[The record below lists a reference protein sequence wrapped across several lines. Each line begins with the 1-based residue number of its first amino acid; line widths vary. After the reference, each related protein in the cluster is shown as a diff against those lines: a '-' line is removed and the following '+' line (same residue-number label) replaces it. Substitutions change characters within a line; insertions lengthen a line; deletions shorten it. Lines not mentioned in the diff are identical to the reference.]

1 MTHISNVDIEI
12 EPDAKLRRN
21 EHAAKELGRS
31 RNMSIIALALM
42 LLPLNAA
49 ILLYTAK
56 NAADVRES
64 RETLSA
70 LKRSIDGLKQQIS
83 KQAVNIANGAKADDI
98 AAVRK
103 TVEELQK
110 DVADLDNRM
119 SPSIFTTSGGSM
131 IISAPGKEVTQ
142 RLAPSSYSAS
152 SPETAVDDVLAAAD
166 PQGGSVANLPRYERS
181 VSADGKLVLR
191 KVR

>member
-1 MTHISNVDIEI
+1 MTHISNVDVEI
-12 EPDAKLRRN
+12 EPDAELRRR
-21 EHAAKELGRS
+21 EHDAKAPIRS
-31 RNMSIIALALM
+31 TSVPIIALGLM
-42 LLPLNAA
+42 LLPLNAG

-83 KQAVNIANGAKADDI
+83 RQAVNIASGAKADDM

-103 TVEELQK
+103 SVEELQK
-110 DVADLDNRM
+110 DVADLDDRM
-119 SPSIFTTSGGSM
+119 TPSMFASGGSM
-131 IISAPGKEVTQ
+131 IISAPGKEVPQ
-142 RLAPSSYSAS
+142 RLSPSSYSVSAPQS
-152 SPETAVDDVLAAAD
+152 AVDDVLAAAD
-166 PQGGSVANLPRYERS
+166 PQGGSIANLPRYERT

>member
-1 MTHISNVDIEI
+1 MTHISNVDVEI
-12 EPDAKLRRN
+12 EPDVELRRR
-21 EHAAKELGRS
+21 EHDAKEPSRS
-31 RNMSIIALALM
+31 RSMPIIALGLM
-42 LLPLNAA
+42 LLPLNAG

-83 KQAVNIANGAKADDI
+83 KQAVNIASGAKADDM

-103 TVEELQK
+103 SVEELQK
-110 DVADLDNRM
+110 DVADLDGRM
-119 SPSIFTTSGGSM
+119 GTSMFASGGSM
-131 IISAPGKEVTQ
+131 IISAPGKEVPQ
-142 RLAPSSYSAS
+142 RLSPSSYSVSAPQS
-152 SPETAVDDVLAAAD
+152 AVDDVLAAAD
-166 PQGGSVANLPRYERS
+166 PQGGSIANLPRYERT

>member
-1 MTHISNVDIEI
+1 MTHISKVDVEI
-12 EPDAKLRRN
+12 EPDVELRRR
-21 EHAAKELGRS
+21 EHGAKEPSRS
-31 RNMSIIALALM
+31 RSMPIIALGLM
-42 LLPLNAA
+42 LLPLNTG

-83 KQAVNIANGAKADDI
+83 KQAVNIASGAKADDME
-98 AAVRK
+98 AVRK
-103 TVEELQK
+103 SVEELQEN
-110 DVADLDNRM
+110 VADLDGRM
-119 SPSIFTTSGGSM
+119 GPSMFASSGGM

-142 RLAPSSYSAS
+142 RLSPSSYSVSA
-152 SPETAVDDVLAAAD
+152 PESAVDDVLAAGD
-166 PQGGSVANLPRYERS
+166 PQGGSIANLPRYERT

>member
-42 LLPLNAA
+42 LLPLNAG

>member
-1 MTHISNVDIEI
+1 MTHISKVDVEI
-12 EPDAKLRRN
+12 EPDVELRRR
-21 EHAAKELGRS
+21 EHGAKAPSRS
-31 RNMSIIALALM
+31 RSMPIIALGLM
-42 LLPLNAA
+42 LLPLNAG

-70 LKRSIDGLKQQIS
+70 LKRSVDGLKQQIS
-83 KQAVNIANGAKADDI
+83 KQAVNIASGAKADDM

-103 TVEELQK
+103 SVEELQK
-110 DVADLDNRM
+110 DVADLDGRM
-119 SPSIFTTSGGSM
+119 GTSMFASSGSM

-142 RLAPSSYSAS
+142 RLAPSSYSVSA
-152 SPETAVDDVLAAAD
+152 PESAVDDVLAAAD
-166 PQGGSVANLPRYERS
+166 PQGGSISNLPRYERT

>member
-42 LLPLNAA
+42 LLPLNAG

-83 KQAVNIANGAKADDI
+83 KQAVNIANGAKADDM

-103 TVEELQK
+103 TVEDLQQ
-110 DVADLDNRM
+110 DVADLDDRM
-119 SPSIFTTSGGSM
+119 SPSIFTSSGGSM

>member
-1 MTHISNVDIEI
+1 MTHISNVDIES

-42 LLPLNAA
+42 LLPLNAG

-103 TVEELQK
+103 TVEDLQK
-110 DVADLDNRM
+110 DVADLDDRM
-119 SPSIFTTSGGSM
+119 SPSIFTSSGGSM

>member
-1 MTHISNVDIEI
+1 
-12 EPDAKLRRN
+12 
-21 EHAAKELGRS
+21 
-31 RNMSIIALALM
+31 MSIIALALM
-42 LLPLNAA
+42 LLPLNAG

-103 TVEELQK
+103 TVEDLQK
-110 DVADLDNRM
+110 DVADLDDRM
-119 SPSIFTTSGGSM
+119 SPSIFTSSGGSM

>member
-1 MTHISNVDIEI
+1 MTHISNVDVEI
-12 EPDAKLRRN
+12 EPDVELRRR
-21 EHAAKELGRS
+21 EHGAKEPSRS
-31 RNMSIIALALM
+31 RSMPIIALGLM
-42 LLPLNAA
+42 LLPLNAG

-83 KQAVNIANGAKADDI
+83 KQAVNIAGGAKADDM

-103 TVEELQK
+103 SVEELQK
-110 DVADLDNRM
+110 DVADLDDRM
-119 SPSIFTTSGGSM
+119 GTSMFASSGSM

-142 RLAPSSYSAS
+142 RLAPSSYSVSA
-152 SPETAVDDVLAAAD
+152 PESAVDDVLAAAD
-166 PQGGSVANLPRYERS
+166 PQGGSIANLPRYERT

>member
-1 MTHISNVDIEI
+1 MTHISNVDVEI
-12 EPDAKLRRN
+12 EPDVELPRR
-21 EHAAKELGRS
+21 EHGAKEPGRS
-31 RNMSIIALALM
+31 RSVPIIALGLM
-42 LLPLNAA
+42 ILPLNAG

-103 TVEELQK
+103 TVEDLQN
-110 DVADLDNRM
+110 DVADLDDRM
-119 SPSIFTTSGGSM
+119 SPSIFTSSGGSM

-142 RLAPSSYSAS
+142 RLAPSSYSVSA
-152 SPETAVDDVLAAAD
+152 PETAVDDVLAAGD
-166 PQGGSVANLPRYERS
+166 PQGGSIANLPRYERT

>member
-1 MTHISNVDIEI
+1 MTHISNVDVEI
-12 EPDAKLRRN
+12 EPDVELRRR
-21 EHAAKELGRS
+21 EHGEKEPSRS
-31 RNMSIIALALM
+31 RSMPIIALGLM
-42 LLPLNAA
+42 ILPLNAG
-49 ILLYTAK
+49 ILLFTAK

-70 LKRSIDGLKQQIS
+70 LKRSIDGMKQQIS
-83 KQAVNIANGAKADDI
+83 KQAVNIAGGAKADDM

-103 TVEELQK
+103 SVEELQK
-110 DVADLDNRM
+110 DVADLDGRM
-119 SPSIFTTSGGSM
+119 GTSMFASSGSM

-142 RLAPSSYSAS
+142 RLAPSSYSVSA
-152 SPETAVDDVLAAAD
+152 PESAVDDVLAAAD
-166 PQGGSVANLPRYERS
+166 PQGGSIANLPRYERT

>member
-1 MTHISNVDIEI
+1 MTHISNVDVEI
-12 EPDAKLRRN
+12 EPDVELRRR
-21 EHAAKELGRS
+21 EDGAREPSRS
-31 RNMSIIALALM
+31 RSMPIIALGLM
-42 LLPLNAA
+42 LLPLNAG

-56 NAADVRES
+56 NAADVRDS

-70 LKRSIDGLKQQIS
+70 LKRSIDSLKQQIS
-83 KQAVNIANGAKADDI
+83 KQAVNIASGAKADDM

-103 TVEELQK
+103 SVEELQK
-110 DVADLDNRM
+110 DVADLDGRM
-119 SPSIFTTSGGSM
+119 GTSMFASSGSM

-142 RLAPSSYSAS
+142 RLAPSSYSVSA
-152 SPETAVDDVLAAAD
+152 PESAVDDVLAAAD
-166 PQGGSVANLPRYERS
+166 PQGGSIANLPRYERT

>member
-1 MTHISNVDIEI
+1 MTHISNVDVEI
-12 EPDAKLRRN
+12 EPDVELRRR
-21 EHAAKELGRS
+21 EHGAKEPSRS
-31 RNMSIIALALM
+31 RSVPIIALGLM
-42 LLPLNAA
+42 LLPLNAG

-83 KQAVNIANGAKADDI
+83 KQAVNIASGAKADDM

-103 TVEELQK
+103 SVEELQK
-110 DVADLDNRM
+110 DVADLDGRM
-119 SPSIFTTSGGSM
+119 GTSMFASSGSM

-142 RLAPSSYSAS
+142 RLAPSSYSVSA
-152 SPETAVDDVLAAAD
+152 PESAVDDVLAAAD
-166 PQGGSVANLPRYERS
+166 PQGGSIANLPRYERT

>member
-1 MTHISNVDIEI
+1 MTHISNIDVEI
-12 EPDAKLRRN
+12 EPDI
-21 EHAAKELGRS
+21 ES
-31 RNMSIIALALM
+31 RNKERRAEEPSRTRSMPIIALALM
-42 LLPLNAA
+42 LLPLNAG

-83 KQAVNIANGAKADDI
+83 KQAVNIASGAKADEME
-98 AAVRK
+98 AVRK
-103 TVEELQK
+103 SVEELQRN
-110 DVADLDNRM
+110 VADLDGRM
-119 SPSIFTTSGGSM
+119 TPSMFASDGGSM

-142 RLAPSSYSAS
+142 RLSPSSYSVSA
-152 SPETAVDDVLAAAD
+152 PESAVDEVLAAAD
-166 PQGGSVANLPRYERS
+166 PQGGAISNLPRYERT

>member
-1 MTHISNVDIEI
+1 MTHISNVDVEI
-12 EPDAKLRRN
+12 EPDVELRRN
-21 EHAAKELGRS
+21 DHRAKEPSRS
-31 RNMSIIALALM
+31 RSMPIIALALM
-42 LLPLNAA
+42 LLPLNAG

-83 KQAVNIANGAKADDI
+83 KQAVNIAGGAKADEM

-103 TVEELQK
+103 SVEELQK
-110 DVADLDNRM
+110 DVADLGGRM
-119 SPSIFTTSGGSM
+119 SPSLFASSGSM
-131 IISAPGKEVTQ
+131 IISAPGKDVTQ
-142 RLAPSSYSAS
+142 RLSSTSLSVSAPVS
-152 SPETAVDDVLAAAD
+152 AVDDVLAAAE
-166 PQGGSVANLPRYERS
+166 PQGGSISNLPRYERT
-181 VSADGKLVLR
+181 VSPDGKLVLR

>member
-1 MTHISNVDIEI
+1 MTHISNVDVEI
-12 EPDAKLRRN
+12 EPDVELRRR
-21 EHAAKELGRS
+21 EHGAKAQSRS
-31 RNMSIIALALM
+31 RSMPIIALGLM
-42 LLPLNAA
+42 LLPLNAG

-83 KQAVNIANGAKADDI
+83 KQAVNIASGAKADDM

-103 TVEELQK
+103 SVEALQK
-110 DVADLDNRM
+110 DVADLDDRM
-119 SPSIFTTSGGSM
+119 TPSMFASSGST

-142 RLAPSSYSAS
+142 RLSPSSYSVSAPQS
-152 SPETAVDDVLAAAD
+152 AVDDVLAAAD
-166 PQGGSVANLPRYERS
+166 PEGGSIANLPRYERT

>member
-1 MTHISNVDIEI
+1 MTHISNVEVDIK
-12 EPDAKLRRN
+12 PDAALRRN
-21 EHAAKELGRS
+21 EHAAKEPSRS
-31 RNMSIIALALM
+31 GSTPIIALALI
-42 LLPLNAA
+42 LLPLNTG

-56 NAADVRES
+56 NAADGRES
-64 RETLSA
+64 REGLSA

-83 KQAVNIANGAKADDI
+83 KQAANIANGAKADDM

-110 DVADLDNRM
+110 DVADLDDRM
-119 SPSIFTTSGGSM
+119 SPSMFASSGSM
-131 IISAPGKEVTQ
+131 IISAPGKEVAQ
-142 RLAPSSYSAS
+142 RLAPSSYSVSA
-152 SPETAVDDVLAAAD
+152 PKNAVDDVLAAAD
-166 PQGGSVANLPRYERS
+166 PQGGSIANLPRYERS

>member
-42 LLPLNAA
+42 LLPLNAG

-103 TVEELQK
+103 TVEDLQQ
-110 DVADLDNRM
+110 DVADLDDRM
-119 SPSIFTTSGGSM
+119 SPSIFTSSGGSM

>member
-1 MTHISNVDIEI
+1 MTHISNVDVEV
-12 EPDAKLRRN
+12 EPDVELRRR
-21 EHAAKELGRS
+21 EHGAREPSRS
-31 RNMSIIALALM
+31 RSMPIIALGLM
-42 LLPLNAA
+42 LLPLNAG

-83 KQAVNIANGAKADDI
+83 KQAVNIASGAKADDM

-103 TVEELQK
+103 SVEELQK
-110 DVADLDNRM
+110 DVADLDGRM
-119 SPSIFTTSGGSM
+119 GTSMFASSGSM

-142 RLAPSSYSAS
+142 RLAPSSYSVSAPQS
-152 SPETAVDDVLAAAD
+152 AVDDVLAAAD
-166 PQGGSVANLPRYERS
+166 PQGGSIANLPRYERT

>member
-1 MTHISNVDIEI
+1 MTHISNVAVEI
-12 EPDAKLRRN
+12 EPDVGSRRN
-21 EHAAKELGRS
+21 DHAAKKPSRS
-31 RNMSIIALALM
+31 SSVPVLALALM
-42 LLPLNAA
+42 LLPLNAG

-83 KQAVNIANGAKADDI
+83 KQAVNIADAAKADDMI
-98 AAVRK
+98 AVRK
-103 TVEELQK
+103 SVEELQK
-110 DVADLDNRM
+110 DVADLDGRVG
-119 SPSIFTTSGGSM
+119 PSLFASSGSM

-142 RLAPSSYSAS
+142 RLSPSSYSMSAPDS
-152 SPETAVDDVLAAAD
+152 AVDDVLAAAE
-166 PQGGSVANLPRYERS
+166 PQGGSIGNLPRYERT

>member
-1 MTHISNVDIEI
+1 MTHISDVDVEI
-12 EPDAKLRRN
+12 EADVELRRR
-21 EHAAKELGRS
+21 EHGAKAPSRS
-31 RNMSIIALALM
+31 RSMPIIALGLM
-42 LLPLNAA
+42 LLPLNAG

-83 KQAVNIANGAKADDI
+83 RQAVNIASGAKADDM

-103 TVEELQK
+103 SVEELQK
-110 DVADLDNRM
+110 DVADLDDRIT
-119 SPSIFTTSGGSM
+119 PSMFASSGSM

-142 RLAPSSYSAS
+142 RLSPSSYSGSAPQS
-152 SPETAVDDVLAAAD
+152 AVDDVLAAAD
-166 PQGGSVANLPRYERS
+166 PQGGSIANLPLYERT

>member
-1 MTHISNVDIEI
+1 MTHISNVDVEI
-12 EPDAKLRRN
+12 EPDVELRRR
-21 EHAAKELGRS
+21 EHGAKEPSRS
-31 RNMSIIALALM
+31 RSVPIIALGLM
-42 LLPLNAA
+42 LLPLNAG

-83 KQAVNIANGAKADDI
+83 KQAVNIAGGAKADDM

-103 TVEELQK
+103 SVEELQK
-110 DVADLDNRM
+110 DVADLDGRM
-119 SPSIFTTSGGSM
+119 GTSMFASSGSM

-142 RLAPSSYSAS
+142 RLAPSSYSVSA
-152 SPETAVDDVLAAAD
+152 PESAVDDVLAAAD
-166 PQGGSVANLPRYERS
+166 PQGGSIANLPRYERT

>member
-1 MTHISNVDIEI
+1 MTHISNVDVEI
-12 EPDAKLRRN
+12 EPDVELRRR
-21 EHAAKELGRS
+21 EHGAKEPSRS
-31 RNMSIIALALM
+31 RSLPIIALGLM
-42 LLPLNAA
+42 LLPLNAG

-83 KQAVNIANGAKADDI
+83 KQAVNIASGAKADDM

-103 TVEELQK
+103 SVEELQK
-110 DVADLDNRM
+110 DVADLDDRM
-119 SPSIFTTSGGSM
+119 TPSMFASSGSM

-142 RLAPSSYSAS
+142 RLSPSSYSVSAPQS
-152 SPETAVDDVLAAAD
+152 AVDDVLAAAD
-166 PQGGSVANLPRYERS
+166 PEGGSIANLPRYERT

>member
-21 EHAAKELGRS
+21 EHSAKEPGRS
-31 RNMSIIALALM
+31 RRMPIIALVLM
-42 LLPLNAA
+42 LLPLNAG

-70 LKRSIDGLKQQIS
+70 LKRSIDSLKQQIS
-83 KQAVNIANGAKADDI
+83 KQAVNIADGAKADDMM
-98 AAVRK
+98 AVRK
-103 TVEELQK
+103 SVEELQK
-110 DVADLDNRM
+110 DVADLDGRVG
-119 SPSIFTTSGGSM
+119 PSLFASSGSM
-131 IISAPGKEVTQ
+131 IISAPGKDVTQ
-142 RLAPSSYSAS
+142 RLSPSSYSVAAPDS
-152 SPETAVDDVLAAAD
+152 AVDDVLAAAE
-166 PQGGSVANLPRYERS
+166 PQGGSIGNLPRYERT

>member
-1 MTHISNVDIEI
+1 MTHISNVDVEI
-12 EPDAKLRRN
+12 EPDVELRRREN
-21 EHAAKELGRS
+21 GAKAPGRS
-31 RNMSIIALALM
+31 RSMPIIALGLM
-42 LLPLNAA
+42 LLPLNAG

-83 KQAVNIANGAKADDI
+83 KQAVNIASGAKADDM

-103 TVEELQK
+103 SVEELQK
-110 DVADLDNRM
+110 DVADLDGRM
-119 SPSIFTTSGGSM
+119 GTSMFASSGSM

-142 RLAPSSYSAS
+142 RLAPSSYSVSAPQS
-152 SPETAVDDVLAAAD
+152 AVDDVLAATD
-166 PQGGSVANLPRYERS
+166 PQGGSIANLPRYERT

>member
-1 MTHISNVDIEI
+1 MTHISNVDVEI
-12 EPDAKLRRN
+12 EPDVELRRREN
-21 EHAAKELGRS
+21 SAKAPRRS
-31 RNMSIIALALM
+31 RSMPIIALGLM
-42 LLPLNAA
+42 LLPLNAG

-83 KQAVNIANGAKADDI
+83 KQAVNIASGAKADDM

-103 TVEELQK
+103 SVEELQR
-110 DVADLDNRM
+110 DVADFDGRM
-119 SPSIFTTSGGSM
+119 TPSMFASSGSM
-131 IISAPGKEVTQ
+131 IISAPGKEVPQ
-142 RLAPSSYSAS
+142 RLSPSSYSVSAPQS
-152 SPETAVDDVLAAAD
+152 AVDDVLAAAD
-166 PQGGSVANLPRYERS
+166 PQGGSIANLPRYERT

>member
-1 MTHISNVDIEI
+1 MTHISNVDVEI
-12 EPDAKLRRN
+12 EPDVELRRR
-21 EHAAKELGRS
+21 EHGAKEPSRTRS
-31 RNMSIIALALM
+31 MPIIALGLM
-42 LLPLNAA
+42 LLPLNAG

-64 RETLSA
+64 REALSA

-83 KQAVNIANGAKADDI
+83 KQAVNIASGAKADDM

-103 TVEELQK
+103 SVEELQK
-110 DVADLDNRM
+110 DVADLDGRM
-119 SPSIFTTSGGSM
+119 TPSMFASSGSM

-142 RLAPSSYSAS
+142 RLSPSSYLVSAPQS
-152 SPETAVDDVLAAAD
+152 AVDDVLAAAD
-166 PQGGSVANLPRYERS
+166 PEGGSIANLPRYERT

>member
-1 MTHISNVDIEI
+1 MTHISNVDVEI
-12 EPDAKLRRN
+12 EPDVESRRRL
-21 EHAAKELGRS
+21 HGAKEPGRS
-31 RNMSIIALALM
+31 RSMPIIALGLM
-42 LLPLNAA
+42 LLPLNAG

-83 KQAVNIANGAKADDI
+83 KQAVNIASGAKADDM

-103 TVEELQK
+103 SVEELQK
-110 DVADLDNRM
+110 DVADLDGRM
-119 SPSIFTTSGGSM
+119 GTSMFASSGSM

-142 RLAPSSYSAS
+142 RLAPSSYSVSAPQS
-152 SPETAVDDVLAAAD
+152 AVDDVLAAAD
-166 PQGGSVANLPRYERS
+166 PQGGSIANLPRYERT

>member
-1 MTHISNVDIEI
+1 MTHISNVDVEI
-12 EPDAKLRRN
+12 EPDVELRRR
-21 EHAAKELGRS
+21 ERGAKEPSRS
-31 RNMSIIALALM
+31 RSMPIIALGLM
-42 LLPLNAA
+42 LLPLNTG

-83 KQAVNIANGAKADDI
+83 KQAVNIASGAKADDME
-98 AAVRK
+98 AVRK
-103 TVEELQK
+103 SVEELQE
-110 DVADLDNRM
+110 DVADLDGRM
-119 SPSIFTTSGGSM
+119 GPSMFASSGGM

-142 RLAPSSYSAS
+142 RLSPSSYSVSA
-152 SPETAVDDVLAAAD
+152 PESAVDDVLAAAD
-166 PQGGSVANLPRYERS
+166 PQGGSIANLPRYERT

>member
-42 LLPLNAA
+42 LLPLNAG

-103 TVEELQK
+103 TVEDLQK
-110 DVADLDNRM
+110 DVADLDDRM
-119 SPSIFTTSGGSM
+119 SPSIFTSSGGSM

>member
-1 MTHISNVDIEI
+1 MTHISNVDVEI
-12 EPDAKLRRN
+12 EPDVELRHR
-21 EHAAKELGRS
+21 EHGAKEPSRS
-31 RNMSIIALALM
+31 RSMPIIALGLM
-42 LLPLNAA
+42 LLPLNAG

-83 KQAVNIANGAKADDI
+83 KQAVNIAGGAKADDMV
-98 AAVRK
+98 AVRK
-103 TVEELQK
+103 SVEELQK
-110 DVADLDNRM
+110 DVADLDGRM
-119 SPSIFTTSGGSM
+119 GTSMFASSGSM
-131 IISAPGKEVTQ
+131 IISAPGKDVTQ
-142 RLAPSSYSAS
+142 RLSPSSLSVSA
-152 SPETAVDDVLAAAD
+152 PESAVDDVLAAAD
-166 PQGGSVANLPRYERS
+166 PQGGSIANLPRYERT

>member
-1 MTHISNVDIEI
+1 MTHISDVDVEI
-12 EPDAKLRRN
+12 EPDVELRRR
-21 EHAAKELGRS
+21 EHGAKAPSRS
-31 RNMSIIALALM
+31 RSMPILALGLM
-42 LLPLNAA
+42 LLPLNAG

-64 RETLSA
+64 RATLSA

-83 KQAVNIANGAKADDI
+83 RQAVHIASGAKADDI

-103 TVEELQK
+103 SVEELQK
-110 DVADLDNRM
+110 DVADLDDRM
-119 SPSIFTTSGGSM
+119 TPSMFASSGSM

-142 RLAPSSYSAS
+142 RLSPSPYSVSAPQS
-152 SPETAVDDVLAAAD
+152 AVDDVLAAAD
-166 PQGGSVANLPRYERS
+166 PQGGSIANLPRYERT

>member
-1 MTHISNVDIEI
+1 MTHISNVDVEI
-12 EPDAKLRRN
+12 EPDVELRRR
-21 EHAAKELGRS
+21 EHGAKEPSRS
-31 RNMSIIALALM
+31 RSMPIIALGLM
-42 LLPLNAA
+42 LLPLNAG

-83 KQAVNIANGAKADDI
+83 KQAVNIASGAKADDM

-103 TVEELQK
+103 SVEELQK
-110 DVADLDNRM
+110 DVADLDGRM
-119 SPSIFTTSGGSM
+119 GTSMFASSGSM

-142 RLAPSSYSAS
+142 RLAPSSYSVSA
-152 SPETAVDDVLAAAD
+152 PESAVDDVLAAAD
-166 PQGGSVANLPRYERS
+166 PQGGSIANLPRYERT

>member
-1 MTHISNVDIEI
+1 MTHISNVDVEI
-12 EPDAKLRRN
+12 EPDVELRRREN
-21 EHAAKELGRS
+21 SAKAPRRS
-31 RNMSIIALALM
+31 RSMPIIALGLM
-42 LLPLNAA
+42 LLPLNAG

-83 KQAVNIANGAKADDI
+83 KQAVNIASGAKADDM

-103 TVEELQK
+103 SVEELRR
-110 DVADLDNRM
+110 DVADFDGRM
-119 SPSIFTTSGGSM
+119 TPSMFASSGSM
-131 IISAPGKEVTQ
+131 IISAPGKEVPQ
-142 RLAPSSYSAS
+142 RLSPSSYSVSAPQS
-152 SPETAVDDVLAAAD
+152 AVDDVLAAAD
-166 PQGGSVANLPRYERS
+166 PQGGSIANLPRYERT